1 MSREIFAPLVVNE
14 LYVIACEFQILGNP
28 TDGMVNKLDFSLDEN
43 LDVHSEGLSRAID
56 QTLFVGTRLV
66 NAEDE
71 DDVRMRA
78 AVTVYIQ
85 SECKAASDD
94 ENQIKQMVDYMR
106 ASGISIA
113 YGHARSC
120 IANMS
125 AMSPV
130 GNFLIPAIDPAALLN
145 KLSSD

>member
-1 MSREIFAPLVVNE
+1 
-14 LYVIACEFQILGNP
+14 
-28 TDGMVNKLDFSLDEN
+28 MVNILDFSLDEN

-94 ENQIKQMVDYMR
+94 ENT
-106 ASGISIA
+106 
-113 YGHARSC
+113 
-120 IANMS
+120 
-125 AMSPV
+125 
-130 GNFLIPAIDPAALLN
+130 
-145 KLSSD
+145 LSKWWIT